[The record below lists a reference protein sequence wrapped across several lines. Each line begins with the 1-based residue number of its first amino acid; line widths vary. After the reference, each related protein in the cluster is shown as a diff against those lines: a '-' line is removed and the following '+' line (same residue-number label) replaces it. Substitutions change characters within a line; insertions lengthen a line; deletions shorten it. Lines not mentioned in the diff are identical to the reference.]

1 MKLRATDIV
10 YMFVPSVPTIKKIS
24 ISIPLS
30 ISSFISICRLD
41 DEMVARLLNDHK
53 TNDLQFIFI
62 HTLFLMQ

>member
-10 YMFVPSVPTIKKIS
+10 YMSVPSVPTIKKIS

-41 DEMVARLLNDHK
+41 DEMVA
-53 TNDLQFIFI
+53 
-62 HTLFLMQ
+62 

>member
-10 YMFVPSVPTIKKIS
+10 YMFVPSDPTIKKIS

-41 DEMVARLLNDHK
+41 DEMVA
-53 TNDLQFIFI
+53 
-62 HTLFLMQ
+62 